1 MSDEEHIFG
10 KVLLKGTR
18 DAYNKAGNIS
28 LAPKDIKEAI
38 HEAYSAGK
46 ADGVYL
52 LDNALDTDAKA
63 LIDKSTAQDCIAH
76 MRVAR
81 SQMCLKDREEI
92 LKEITILKAKY
103 LKPKK

>member
-38 HEAYSAGK
+38 HEAYSAGFMDK
-46 ADGVYL
+46 TNCDIKQIQADTAQAIFDEL
-52 LDNALDTDAKA
+52 EKMETDAWM
-63 LIDKSTAQDCIAH
+63 STDEY
-76 MRVAR
+76 
-81 SQMCLKDREEI
+81 EEYME
-92 LKEITILKAKY
+92 KYQALKARY